1 MIKRR
6 NYKVIALTLTFLML
20 FASVASAA
28 IPTDSV
34 IIGDKAYSI
43 GYVTNPANA
52 AEIQAALDNL
62 GTGQLA
68 YNIDGQTSGWTSI
81 MEGTPLTADQI
92 TALPPITYKND
103 AGEVSNYA
111 AGDGDLIPSG
121 LAVSN
126 VVADNGNITITVT
139 GEGTPVEGDF
149 TFVSRIGDA
158 AKADLAVSNFNW
170 TEATKTVTFTFA
182 PFAATDTAQS
192 IEIGWQYKDSKGWA
206 AAFTVPAAEGLA
218 VSSVSAINIK
228 TIGVTFNNEPT
239 AEQKTGLSFTVKNS
253 AGATVATQVTWDGK
267 IAKIAR
273 TNNIDYMAGTY
284 TVEVAGLTAPY
295 SANVEIAAR
304 KATSLEIGA
313 TQLPDATAA
322 APLNVTLKD
331 QYGETMPLVQ
341 SDFTDTLYNETQGT
355 VLTNR
360 IGFASNNFNVNT
372 AANADDFKLNDQVKV
387 TFVHNATGLSATKT
401 IPVVAGAQVA
411 EITLGEVV
419 LPTGAKQLTQNLT
432 NVRIPVTAKDQYG
445 NAITLTKDANVSLFS
460 SDQGK
465 ILNGS
470 LTFVAVDRQQYIN
483 IASFVAKGNVTVQLL
498 GIGSGVTASKALTI
512 LDAPGA
518 IDTVTPAETQ
528 LTVAAGSTVNLAL
541 TVKDLYGT
549 DITPANYIGKIT
561 ATSTNTSVVAANPAL
576 VASGPNHGKLAITV
590 LPGATPGA
598 STTITLLVGG
608 VAKATVTVTA
618 GAAAVPS
625 SIEVKTTPTPPTTT
639 LLVGGTTTIDYVVRD
654 QYGSV
659 MSGTL
664 TGYQITYDTTVTND
678 NSIIQPSNRNA
689 VTALNSASKTIT
701 AIAQG
706 TMGFRASLV
715 RTADSVTVDSVT
727 TNFTV
732 NPLSGLTYSIDDIPA
747 LYKKAGATD
756 ANSCTAALVRGYAKE
771 IVVKANDG
779 TPVPFNSIV
788 SVQSNNADVVV
799 FNDGSKWYV
808 TTKNV
813 TIPTPAADVKATL
826 TVLVNAQD
834 TLHTLTKEVTVSKD
848 DLQVASVEFKNK
860 KPLVASLR
868 DSGLADVTTL
878 TLANKAAYNGKLFAN
893 DTLYVW
899 VRDQFGGF
907 GLSYAS
913 GAADPWTTGAPTLA
927 LAPVT
932 GVEGIASDV
941 VKLVTVGGDAS
952 QGTVGIQEGSLTLTT
967 NNNADWKTNNAQF
980 RIIASLGGK
989 SDFITATMVDGI
1001 DPAFA
1006 ATYPKAGAAQAAGSK
1021 DVQILV
1027 QSNEAGKAYMV
1038 LVNDGAGAPSA
1049 VQVKAGK
1056 DSSDSDVAAT
1066 AKGVVNLTA
1075 NAEANLILKGAA
1087 DATDYDVYVVVE
1099 DAAGNLSAPVKVDV
1113 ATPAGS

>member
-1 MIKRR
+1 
-6 NYKVIALTLTFLML
+6 
-20 FASVASAA
+20 
-28 IPTDSV
+28 
-34 IIGDKAYSI
+34 
-43 GYVTNPANA
+43 
-52 AEIQAALDNL
+52 
-62 GTGQLA
+62 
-68 YNIDGQTSGWTSI
+68 
-81 MEGTPLTADQI
+81 
-92 TALPPITYKND
+92 
-103 AGEVSNYA
+103 
-111 AGDGDLIPSG
+111 
-121 LAVSN
+121 
-126 VVADNGNITITVT
+126 
-139 GEGTPVEGDF
+139 
-149 TFVSRIGDA
+149 
-158 AKADLAVSNFNW
+158 
-170 TEATKTVTFTFA
+170 
-182 PFAATDTAQS
+182 
-192 IEIGWQYKDSKGWA
+192 
-206 AAFTVPAAEGLA
+206 
-218 VSSVSAINIK
+218 
-228 TIGVTFNNEPT
+228 
-239 AEQKTGLSFTVKNS
+239 
-253 AGATVATQVTWDGK
+253 
-267 IAKIAR
+267 
-273 TNNIDYMAGTY
+273 MAGTY
-284 TVEVAGLTAPY
+284 TVEVAGLTVPY

-331 QYGETMPLVQ
+331 QYGEVMPLVLNA
-341 SDFTDTLYNETQGT
+341 FTTTLYNETQGT
-355 VLTNR
+355 VLNSQ
-360 IGFASNNFNVNT
+360 IGFANNQFHVDTANIQPANT
-372 AANADDFKLNDQVKV
+372 PNTDMFRLNDQVKV
-387 TFVHNATGLSATKT
+387 TFLHNATGLSATKT

-445 NAITLTKDANVSLFS
+445 NALDLVATGGTPNVSLLS
-460 SDQGK
+460 SNQTR
-465 ILNGS
+465 LANAA
-470 LTFVAVDRQQYIN
+470 LTIVKVDKQQYIN
-483 IASFVAKGNVTVQLL
+483 IAEFIGKGDVTVQLL
-498 GIGSGVTASKALTI
+498 GLGSGVVASKALTI

-518 IDTVTPAETQ
+518 IDTVVPAETQ
-528 LTVAAGSTVNLAL
+528 LTVAAGSSAKVAL

-549 DITPANYIGKIT
+549 AITPANYIGKIT
-561 ATSTNTSVVAANPAL
+561 ATSTNPSVVNAPAL
-576 VASGPNHGKLAITV
+576 ISTQGADYGKLEIPV
-590 LPGATPGA
+590 LVGATNGS
-598 STTITLLVGG
+598 STMITLLVGG

-678 NSIIQPSNRNA
+678 NSIIQPSDRTA

-732 NPLSGLTYSIDDIPA
+732 NPLTGLTYSIDDIPV
-747 LYKKAGATD
+747 LYKNAAASD
-756 ANSCTAALVRGYAKE
+756 ANGNTRALVRGYAKE
-771 IVVKANDG
+771 VVVKANDG
-779 TPVPFNSIV
+779 TPVPFSSIV

-808 TTKNV
+808 TTNNV

-878 TLANKAAYNGKLFAN
+878 TLANKAAYNGKIFA
-893 DTLYVW
+893 DDSLYVW

-941 VKLVTVGGDAS
+941 VKLVTVAGDAS

-967 NNNADWKTNNAQF
+967 NNADWKTNNAQF

-1075 NAEANLILKGAA
+1075 NAEASLILKGTA
-1087 DATDYDVYVVVE
+1087 DTTDYDVYVVLE

-1113 ATPAGS
+1113 TTPAGS